1 MLAIIL
7 GLFAAFCFAAS
18 MILINRGVLAI
29 DYFRGLLTN
38 LGVNALFLW
47 F

>member
-1 MLAIIL
+1 MLAILL
-7 GLFAAFCFAAS
+7 GLCASFWFALS

-38 LGVNALFLW
+38 LCVNALFL
-47 F
+47 